1 MKVTLIIL
9 TKICLIT
16 QPETLEFKKKYPT
29 GRLKEFAG
37 GVANWCRLG
46 YELSVVNST
55 TDVV

>member
-1 MKVTLIIL
+1 MYHQKH
-9 TKICLIT
+9 
-16 QPETLEFKKKYPT
+16 EFKKKYPT
-29 GRLKEFAG
+29 GRFKEFAG